1 MESIDLSDIT
11 ENIKGNENIMN
22 FNEYQKLARSTAVY
36 PEEYK
41 VVYPALGLCGEAGE
55 VAEKVKKTV
64 RGDSSLN
71 EVQGNIAMELGDV
84 LWYVAVLADD
94 LGITLDQ
101 IANWNVDKLQ
111 RRMKSNKI
119 KGDGDNR

>member
-1 MESIDLSDIT
+1 
-11 ENIKGNENIMN
+11 MN
-22 FNEYQKLARSTAVY
+22 FNEYQKLARSTAIY

-55 VAEKVKKTV
+55 VAEKVKKTI
-64 RGDSSLN
+64 RGDSSLD
-71 EVQGNIAMELGDV
+71 EVSGNIAGELGDV
-84 LWYVAVLADD
+84 LWYLAILADD
-94 LGITLDQ
+94 LGVELEDV
-101 IANWNVDKLQ
+101 AKWNVDKLQ

>member
-1 MESIDLSDIT
+1 
-11 ENIKGNENIMN
+11 MN

-36 PEEYK
+36 PEEHK

-55 VAEKVKKTV
+55 VADKIKKTI
-64 RGDSSLN
+64 RGDSTLEQATGS
-71 EVQGNIAMELGDV
+71 IADELGDV
-84 LWYVAVLADD
+84 LWYLAILADD
-94 LGITLDQ
+94 LGVPLED
-101 IANWNVDKLQ
+101 IAHWNVDKLQ

>member
-1 MESIDLSDIT
+1 MGY
-11 ENIKGNENIMN
+11 KMN
-22 FNEYQKLARSTAVY
+22 FNEYQKIARSTAVY

-55 VAEKVKKTV
+55 VADKIKKTV
-64 RGDSSLN
+64 RGDTPLD
-71 EVQGNIAMELGDV
+71 EVTGSIAMELGDV

-94 LGITLDQ
+94 LGVELEDV
-101 IANWNVDKLQ
+101 AKWNVDKLQ

>member
-1 MESIDLSDIT
+1 
-11 ENIKGNENIMN
+11 MN
-22 FNEYQKLARSTAVY
+22 FNEYQKIARSTAVY

-55 VAEKVKKTV
+55 VADKIKKTI
-64 RGDSSLN
+64 RGDRPLE
-71 EVQGNIAMELGDV
+71 EVIGNIADELGDV
-84 LWYVAVLADD
+84 LWYLAILADD
-94 LGITLDQ
+94 LGVELEDV
-101 IANWNVDKLQ
+101 AKWNVDKLQ

>member
-1 MESIDLSDIT
+1 M
-11 ENIKGNENIMN
+11 MN

-36 PEEYK
+36 PEEHK

-55 VAEKVKKTV
+55 VADKIKKTI
-64 RGDSSLN
+64 RGDSTLEKVTGS
-71 EVQGNIAMELGDV
+71 IADELGDV
-84 LWYVAVLADD
+84 LWYLAILADD
-94 LGITLDQ
+94 LGVPLED
-101 IANWNVDKLQ
+101 IAYWNVDKLR

>member
-1 MESIDLSDIT
+1 
-11 ENIKGNENIMN
+11 MN
-22 FNEYQKLARSTAVY
+22 FNEYQKHARSTAVY

-55 VAEKVKKTV
+55 VAEKIKKTV
-64 RGDSSLN
+64 RGDTSLD
-71 EVQGNIAMELGDV
+71 EVSGNIAMELGDV

-101 IANWNVDKLQ
+101 IANWNVAKLN
-111 RRMKSNKI
+111 RRWRKGKI

>member
-1 MESIDLSDIT
+1 
-11 ENIKGNENIMN
+11 MN

-55 VAEKVKKTV
+55 VADKIKKTI
-64 RGDSSLN
+64 RGDTPLD
-71 EVQGNIAMELGDV
+71 EVTGSIAMELGDV

-94 LGITLDQ
+94 LGVELEDV
-101 IANWNVDKLQ
+101 AKWNVDKLQ

>member
-1 MESIDLSDIT
+1 M
-11 ENIKGNENIMN
+11 MN

-36 PEEYK
+36 PEEHK

-55 VAEKVKKTV
+55 VADKIKKTI
-64 RGDSSLN
+64 RGDSSLD
-71 EVQGNIAMELGDV
+71 EVTGSIAGELGDV
-84 LWYVAVLADD
+84 LWYLAILADD
-94 LGITLDQ
+94 LGVTLED
-101 IANWNVDKLQ
+101 IAYWNVDKLR

>member
-1 MESIDLSDIT
+1 
-11 ENIKGNENIMN
+11 MN

-36 PEEYK
+36 PEEHK

-55 VAEKVKKTV
+55 VADKIKKTV
-64 RGDSSLN
+64 RGDTPLD
-71 EVQGNIAMELGDV
+71 EVTGNIAMELGDV
-84 LWYVAVLADD
+84 LWYVATLADD
-94 LGITLDQ
+94 LGIPLED
-101 IANWNVDKLQ
+101 IAHWNVDKLR

>member
-1 MESIDLSDIT
+1 M
-11 ENIKGNENIMN
+11 MN

-36 PEEYK
+36 PEEHK

-55 VAEKVKKTV
+55 VADKIKKTV
-64 RGDSSLN
+64 RGDTPLD
-71 EVQGNIAMELGDV
+71 EVTGSIAMELGDV

>member
-1 MESIDLSDIT
+1 
-11 ENIKGNENIMN
+11 MN
-22 FNEYQKLARSTAVY
+22 FNEYQKIARSTAVY

-101 IANWNVDKLQ
+101 IAEWNVDKLQ

>member
-1 MESIDLSDIT
+1 
-11 ENIKGNENIMN
+11 MN
-22 FNEYQKLARSTAVY
+22 TKKIARSTAVY

-71 EVQGNIAMELGDV
+71 EVTGSIAMELGDV

>member
-1 MESIDLSDIT
+1 
-11 ENIKGNENIMN
+11 MN

-36 PEEYK
+36 PEEHK

-55 VAEKVKKTV
+55 VADKIKKTI
-64 RGDSSLN
+64 RGDSSLD
-71 EVQGNIAMELGDV
+71 EVTGSIAGELGDV
-84 LWYVAVLADD
+84 LWYLAILADD
-94 LGITLDQ
+94 LGLPLED
-101 IANWNVDKLQ
+101 IAHWNVDKLQ

>member
-1 MESIDLSDIT
+1 
-11 ENIKGNENIMN
+11 MN

-41 VVYPALGLCGEAGE
+41 VIYPALGLCGEAGE
-55 VAEKVKKTV
+55 VAEKIKKTL
-64 RGDSSLN
+64 RGDTHRSDQLHR
-71 EVQGNIAMELGDV
+71 IADELRDV
-84 LWYVAVLADD
+84 LWYLAILADD
-94 LGITLDQ
+94 LGVELEDV
-101 IANWNVDKLQ
+101 AKWNVDKLQ

>member
-1 MESIDLSDIT
+1 
-11 ENIKGNENIMN
+11 MN
-22 FNEYQKLARSTAVY
+22 FNEYQKIARSTAVY

-55 VAEKVKKTV
+55 VADEIKKTV
-64 RGDSSLN
+64 GGDRPLE
-71 EVQGNIAMELGDV
+71 EVTGNIADELGDV
-84 LWYVAVLADD
+84 LWYLAILADD
-94 LGITLDQ
+94 LEVDLEDV
-101 IANWNVDKLQ
+101 AKWNVDKLQ

>member
-1 MESIDLSDIT
+1 
-11 ENIKGNENIMN
+11 MN
-22 FNEYQKLARSTAVY
+22 FNEYQKIARSTAVY

-55 VAEKVKKTV
+55 VADKIKKTI
-64 RGDSSLN
+64 RGDSSLD
-71 EVQGNIAMELGDV
+71 EVTGDIAMELGDV
-84 LWYVAVLADD
+84 LWYVATLADD
-94 LGITLDQ
+94 LGVDLED
-101 IANWNVDKLQ
+101 IAKWNVDKLQ

>member
-1 MESIDLSDIT
+1 M
-11 ENIKGNENIMN
+11 MN

-55 VAEKVKKTV
+55 VADKIKKTI
-64 RGDSSLN
+64 RGDSSLD
-71 EVQGNIAMELGDV
+71 EVTGNIADELGDV
-84 LWYVAVLADD
+84 LWYLAILADD
-94 LGITLDQ
+94 LGVELEDV
-101 IANWNVDKLQ
+101 AKWNVDKLQ